1 MKRILFALLFSS
13 IALTLVGC
21 QKNVTLQ
28 INDNAF
34 ITTVNEELTVTVNTD
49 DEKGLTIEITDE
61 AIVKHI
67 KTNKDGIVFEG
78 LKEGETTVKVISKSN
93 DSVVKE
99 FKITVRK
106 KITISSITDEIE
118 VMATSSIEIDVQS
131 NDDSLTYTSSD
142 KEIFVMEDSTLVAK
156 RAGTATLF
164 VTSTYDDSVSLEITV
179 IVLEEVIITP
189 NFSEY
194 SLVVGDSVDVLYQAN
209 DDCIIESRNPNFF
222 SVDGTKLTALS
233 YGQGVLRIKSV
244 SQPSVYVDVIVNV
257 FKETNAITITG
268 NQNLIVGMEIELTID
283 PDPLGGFEGVTW
295 ESTDTTVLTVDE
307 QGVVKGVGVGY
318 AQVIAT
324 STIDSSIKDTFDIE
338 VKDVLVVDY
347 TATSG
352 STFDFEGVDL
362 EFDSKLFTTINDA
375 LSHANPYSMIYIASG
390 TYDEDITLDIEGVS
404 LIGLENAF
412 LDSSV
417 LVNEDFITIQNIS
430 FINQSTIRNTVD
442 VTALTIDGNTTS
454 NLSLSEPFIALD
466 GVNGLEVIN
475 NTFDS
480 NVDVLS
486 INDFLDG
493 TILIKDNEFLNSKT
507 AIRIT
512 ADREY
517 SITTEIK
524 ILWNNISNVSN
535 AFEINLLDESNAD
548 KDIIA
553 YARFNTVSY
562 TVKAV
567 DIYVDNT
574 FDFTLNYWG
583 SEEPVLSDFI
593 NVDSFYLRGYYS
605 DIDSVMK
612 EENYDVRIPIL
623 IEIVNPISEI
633 MIGESYQI
641 TYRVLPM
648 DMVNPNI
655 RFITSNPSLLSV
667 SNDGVLTPNVS
678 GEAMITVRSGYN
690 SKINTTMDVT
700 INTTPGVELSV
711 DHIMNDLLVGDSFTL
726 TANCFPSSSSAEPI
740 TFTSSNQDI
749 ATINQ
754 SGYVSLV
761 GVGTVT
767 LKATMTNDVS
777 VYTEYTVTVY
787 DELNTASLLDYLTT
801 KQVSYSTPHEWVAYG
816 YQGNYND
823 KRYESVS
830 RYYFDEIVINDS
842 KLVPVFYAIRPGE
855 PMNTLPE
862 DVRYNEDN
870 IHWVVVHDTAS
881 SANGSNALAHANYL
895 FNNTANQNEL
905 WVSWH
910 YTIDDTYVYQHLPE
924 NERAFHAGDGST
936 PVGGSATYL
945 GGGNRNGVGIEMAIN
960 QDGDMYRTWQRTA
973 KLVVDILLRNNLP
986 TSQQRY
992 HNDFSGKDCP
1002 RTLRN
1007 AGLIPLFE
1015 EFVEIEYY
1023 VKTNHPTAQIS
1034 MTSNDPLYVDN
1045 YGRVIQMPDRAM
1057 TVSYT
1062 ITVFENGVTESR
1074 TFYTYLPGTVH

>member
-1 MKRILFALLFSS
+1 
-13 IALTLVGC
+13 
-21 QKNVTLQ
+21 
-28 INDNAF
+28 
-34 ITTVNEELTVTVNTD
+34 
-49 DEKGLTIEITDE
+49 
-61 AIVKHI
+61 
-67 KTNKDGIVFEG
+67 
-78 LKEGETTVKVISKSN
+78 
-93 DSVVKE
+93 
-99 FKITVRK
+99 
-106 KITISSITDEIE
+106 
-118 VMATSSIEIDVQS
+118 
-131 NDDSLTYTSSD
+131 
-142 KEIFVMEDSTLVAK
+142 
-156 RAGTATLF
+156 
-164 VTSTYDDSVSLEITV
+164 
-179 IVLEEVIITP
+179 
-189 NFSEY
+189 
-194 SLVVGDSVDVLYQAN
+194 
-209 DDCIIESRNPNFF
+209 
-222 SVDGTKLTALS
+222 
-233 YGQGVLRIKSV
+233 
-244 SQPSVYVDVIVNV
+244 
-257 FKETNAITITG
+257 
-268 NQNLIVGMEIELTID
+268 
-283 PDPLGGFEGVTW
+283 
-295 ESTDTTVLTVDE
+295 
-307 QGVVKGVGVGY
+307 
-318 AQVIAT
+318 
-324 STIDSSIKDTFDIE
+324 
-338 VKDVLVVDY
+338 
-347 TATSG
+347 
-352 STFDFEGVDL
+352 
-362 EFDSKLFTTINDA
+362 
-375 LSHANPYSMIYIASG
+375 
-390 TYDEDITLDIEGVS
+390 
-404 LIGLENAF
+404 
-412 LDSSV
+412 
-417 LVNEDFITIQNIS
+417 
-430 FINQSTIRNTVD
+430 
-442 VTALTIDGNTTS
+442 
-454 NLSLSEPFIALD
+454 
-466 GVNGLEVIN
+466 
-475 NTFDS
+475 
-480 NVDVLS
+480 
-486 INDFLDG
+486 
-493 TILIKDNEFLNSKT
+493 
-507 AIRIT
+507 
-512 ADREY
+512 
-517 SITTEIK
+517 
-524 ILWNNISNVSN
+524 
-535 AFEINLLDESNAD
+535 
-548 KDIIA
+548 
-553 YARFNTVSY
+553 
-562 TVKAV
+562 
-567 DIYVDNT
+567 
-574 FDFTLNYWG
+574 
-583 SEEPVLSDFI
+583 
-593 NVDSFYLRGYYS
+593 
-605 DIDSVMK
+605 
-612 EENYDVRIPIL
+612 
-623 IEIVNPISEI
+623 
-633 MIGESYQI
+633 
-641 TYRVLPM
+641 M

-700 INTTPGVELSV
+700 VNTTPGVELSV

-842 KLVPVFYAIRPGE
+842 KMVPVFYAIRPGE

-960 QDGDMYRTWQRTA
+960 QDGDMFRTWQRTA

-1023 VKTNHPTAQIS
+1023 VKTNHPNAQIS

-1045 YGRVIQMPDRAM
+1045 FGRVIQMPDRAM